1 MNAIYVPKPSPEPP
15 EVVRPRGRRPRI
27 CFVAPT
33 TWPVL
38 AGSTSIPVIGGAEL
52 QQSLVARSLAA
63 RGYEVSM
70 ISHDYGQP
78 DGTVVDGIRIHN
90 MHAPDEGM
98 RVVRFVHPRLTSLWK
113 AMKRADADI
122 YYQRTSAVHTGY
134 VAAFSRMH
142 KRRSIHAAAS
152 DVDFIK
158 GRQDIRFARDRWIY
172 EYGVRNVHTLF
183 AQNPNQQESLKKHYG
198 REATLVP
205 NCFEAPPGAKGDPRG
220 YVLWVA
226 TLRASKR
233 PELFIE
239 LARRMPRH
247 TFVMVGGQ
255 DGGPRGLE
263 YARGVREA
271 AARLPNVQVRG
282 FVPFAEAD
290 RLFDGA
296 RVVVN
301 TSEYEGFPN
310 TFLQG
315 WSRGVPTVAFV
326 DTRSR
331 HEGEPV
337 YEVARDFEHA
347 CASIGRL
354 MSDDLAWERASRRVS
369 AHFKSRHSVDAVV
382 GLYETELGRIMG
394 QA

>member
-1 MNAIYVPKPSPEPP
+1 MNAIYAPKPNPEPP
-15 EVVRPRGRRPRI
+15 EVRRPTGRRPRI

-38 AGSTSIPVIGGAEL
+38 AGSKSIPVIGGAEL
-52 QQSLVARSLAA
+52 QQSLVARALAA
-63 RGYEVSM
+63 RGYEVTM
-70 ISHDYGQP
+70 ISHDYGQAE
-78 DGTVVDGIRIHN
+78 GTVVDGIRMHN
-90 MHAPDEGM
+90 MHAPDAGM
-98 RVVRFVHPRLTSLWK
+98 RVVRFVHPRLTSLWQ

-134 VAAFSRMH
+134 VAAFCRMNWRH
-142 KRRSIHAAAS
+142 SIHAAAS

-172 EYGVRNVHTLF
+172 EYGIRNVNTLF
-183 AQNPNQQESLKKHYG
+183 AQNPNQQDYVKQHYG

-205 NCFEAPPGAKGDPRG
+205 NCFMAPEGAKGDPKG

-233 PELFIE
+233 PEILIE
-239 LARRMPRH
+239 LARRMPQH

-255 DGGPRGLE
+255 DGGPKGLE
-263 YARGVREA
+263 YAQGVRA
-271 AARLPNVQVRG
+271 AAASLPNVQVRG

-296 RVVVN
+296 RLVVN

-310 TFLQG
+310 TFLQA

-326 DTRSR
+326 DTRST

-337 YEVARDFEHA
+337 YDVARDFGHA
-347 CASIGRL
+347 HESIGRL

-369 AHFKSRHSVDAVV
+369 AHFKARHSLDSVV
-382 GLYETELGRIMG
+382 GIYEAELGRIAG
-394 QA
+394 TA

>member
-1 MNAIYVPKPSPEPP
+1 V
-15 EVVRPRGRRPRI
+15 GRKPRI

-38 AGSTSIPVIGGAEL
+38 ARSKTIPVIGGAEL
-52 QQSLVARSLAA
+52 QQSMVARNLAA
-63 RGYEVSM
+63 RGYDVSM

-78 DGTVVDGIRIHN
+78 DGTIVDGIRIHN
-90 MHAPDEGM
+90 MHAPDAGM
-98 RVVRFVHPRLTSLWK
+98 KVVRFVHPRFTSLWN

-122 YYQRTSAVHTGY
+122 YYQRTSAVYTGY
-134 VAAFSRMH
+134 IAAFTRMH

-158 GRQDIRFARDRWIY
+158 GKQDIRYARDRWIY
-172 EYGVRNVHTLF
+172 EYGLRNVDTLF
-183 AQNPNQQESLKKHYG
+183 AQNPNQQEYVKIHYG
-198 REATLVP
+198 REAVLVP
-205 NCFEAPPGAKGDPRG
+205 NCFDAPEGAKGDPHG

-233 PELFIE
+233 PELLIE
-239 LARRMPRH
+239 MARRMPQH

-255 DGGPRGLE
+255 DGGTKGLE
-263 YARGVREA
+263 FAQGVRA
-271 AARLPNVQVRG
+271 AAKSLPNVQVRG
-282 FVPFAEAD
+282 FVPFVEAD

-296 RVVVN
+296 RLVVN

-315 WSRGVPTVAFV
+315 WARGVPTVAFV
-326 DTRSR
+326 DTRSE
-331 HEGEPV
+331 HAGEPV
-337 YEVARDFEHA
+337 YDVAKDMDHA
-347 CASIGRL
+347 CASVERL

-369 AHFKSRHSVDAVV
+369 AHFKARHSVDAVV
-382 GLYETELGRIMG
+382 GLYEDELNRLIGP
-394 QA
+394 A

>member
-1 MNAIYVPKPSPEPP
+1 MNAIYDPRPP
-15 EVVRPRGRRPRI
+15 EAKRPPGRRPRI

-33 TWPVL
+33 AWPVL
-38 AGSTSIPVIGGAEL
+38 AGSKSIPVIGGAEL
-52 QQSLVARSLAA
+52 QQSFIARSLVA

-70 ISHDYGQP
+70 ISHDYGQAE
-78 DGTVVDGIRIHN
+78 GTVVDGIRIHN
-90 MHAPDEGM
+90 MHSPDEGM

-152 DVDFIK
+152 DVDFMK
-158 GRQDIRFARDRWIY
+158 GKQEHIRFARDRWIY
-172 EYGVRNVHTLF
+172 EYGVRNVDRLF
-183 AQNPNQQESLKKHYG
+183 AQNPNQVEHLKKQFG
-198 REATLVP
+198 RDATLVP
-205 NCFEAPPGAKGDPRG
+205 NCFEAPAGAKGDPRG

-226 TLRASKR
+226 TLRAAKR
-233 PELFIE
+233 PEILIE
-239 LARRMPRH
+239 MARRMPQH

-255 DGGPRGLE
+255 DGGPNGLA
-263 YARGVREA
+263 YAQGIRA
-271 AARLPNVQVRG
+271 AAASLPNVQVRG
-282 FVPFAEAD
+282 FVPFTEAD

-301 TSEYEGFPN
+301 TSEFEGFPN

-315 WSRGVPTVAFV
+315 WARGVPTVAFV
-326 DTRSR
+326 DTRST

-337 YEVARDFEHA
+337 YDVARDFEHA

-369 AHFKSRHSVDAVV
+369 AHFRARHSVEAVA
-382 GLYETELGRIMG
+382 GIYDTELDRLVGR
-394 QA
+394 A